1 MEELVGEC
9 NACAKICGW
18 ALPAS
23 VARPR
28 AQEGVLPGMV
38 EARYASYKQGVGQQ
52 IRAGK
57 VRPFRA

>member
-1 MEELVGEC
+1 
-9 NACAKICGW
+9 
-18 ALPAS
+18 
-23 VARPR
+23 
-28 AQEGVLPGMV
+28 MV